1 MYKITLKLQ
10 QIRNLKHMTQK
21 RLAFLANISQG
32 HISELETGNKSPTL
46 KTVEGLASA
55 LKTSPCDLLE
65 VDTFKNENK
74 IRLNWKRLEK

>member
-10 QIRNLKHMTQK
+10 QMRNLKHMTQK
-21 RLAFLANISQG
+21 RLAFLANLSQG

-65 VDTFKNENK
+65 VSTSNNENK
-74 IRLNWKRLEK
+74 IRLNWKWQEK

>member
-10 QIRNLKHMTQK
+10 QMRNLKHMTQK

-65 VDTFKNENK
+65 VSTSKNENK

>member
-10 QIRNLKHMTQK
+10 QMRNLKHMTQK

-46 KTVEGLASA
+46 KTVEALASA

-65 VDTFKNENK
+65 VSTSKNENK
-74 IRLNWKRLEK
+74 IRLNWKRQEK

>member
-10 QIRNLKHMTQK
+10 QMRNLKHMTQK

-65 VDTFKNENK
+65 VYTFKNENK